1 MESTAAASAP
11 FPAPAPPGEP
21 LRDFSKL
28 VQPPSTAPPHP
39 PASLSTAT
47 LTSPSST
54 PASNPIASTSA
65 AAPSP
70 ASNATPS
77 SSLAQPSLDPS
88 QPAQPAENP
97 SSDKFDNPNTDA
109 ARAAKMASQWN
120 GLLKWAR
127 SARLNAGGAGGGW
140 DWGTGMYHVDRNSP
154 EYYSGVE
161 RAPIDPNAPPPAS
174 IHPTSVVISSQHAD
188 DSDDEGRGGRGYHDS
203 GRPRRS
209 RQAMTRG

>member
-1 MESTAAASAP
+1 MESTAASSIPVEGSAP
-11 FPAPAPPGEP
+11 TSKP
-21 LRDFSKL
+21 LRDFSTPL
-28 VQPPSTAPPHP
+28 QPPSTAPPPP
-39 PASLSTAT
+39 PAFVSAT
-47 LTSPSST
+47 PVTTSS
-54 PASNPIASTSA
+54 STSA
-65 AAPSP
+65 HHPVATTSTAAPPP
-70 ASNATPS
+70 ASNATS

-88 QPAQPAENP
+88 QAAQPAEKL
-97 SSDKFDNPNTDA
+97 SSDKFNDPYTDA

-161 RAPIDPNAPPPAS
+161 RAPIDPNAPPPSS

-188 DSDDEGRGGRGYHDS
+188 DSDDEARGGRGFHDS